1 MTNKDKEIKAPEV
14 DLFGEVDQSF
24 RKEMEQKEILKEK
37 FQKQKILEIHEE
49 SRISL
54 EKRDFNNAIEQ
65 VKIYLSWGRSLD
77 SGFFLANIKSQFVN
91 LTSKTSHIECRLPLF
106 EEILGTLTEQDL
118 IYPGRKDLEWGT
130 LAQCCEHYDQCISN
144 ILRYLEE
151 IFPKVTITNNVIT
164 IKEQFER
171 EAWDILAWQELES
184 ELHHTFYGY

>member
-1 MTNKDKEIKAPEV
+1 MQW
-14 DLFGEVDQSF
+14 L
-24 RKEMEQKEILKEK
+24 
-37 FQKQKILEIHEE
+37 QKILEIHEE

-77 SGFFLANIKSQFVN
+77 SGFSLVDIKSQFVN
-91 LTSKTSHIECRLPLF
+91 RTSKTSHIQCRLPLF

-130 LAQCCEHYDQCISN
+130 LAQCCEQYGHCVSN
-144 ILRYLEE
+144 VFDYLKE
-151 IFPKVTITNNVIT
+151 IFRKVTITNNIIT

-184 ELHHTFYGY
+184 ELHHTFYDY

>member
-1 MTNKDKEIKAPEV
+1 MTNKDKEIEMPEV
-14 DLFGEVDQSF
+14 NLFGEVDQSF
-24 RKEMEQKEILKEK
+24 RKEMEQKKILNEK
-37 FQKQKILEIHEE
+37 FQKQKILEIREQ
-49 SRISL
+49 SRISI

-77 SGFFLANIKSQFVN
+77 SGFSLVDIKSQFVN
-91 LTSKTSHIECRLPLF
+91 RTSKTSHIQCRLPLF

-130 LAQCCEHYDQCISN
+130 LAQCCEQYGHCVSN
-144 ILRYLEE
+144 VFDYLKE
-151 IFPKVTITNNVIT
+151 IFRKVTITNNIIT

-184 ELHHTFYGY
+184 ELHHTFYDY